1 MGDLEAPIEK
11 VYWSDWKDFVVEFD
25 IEFSQKFGQWTKT
38 GMTNF
43 GSGVQIS
50 HVKTTVDTWVIFE
63 AKRIGSESPELFAQ
77 VTYDAKNGKLI
88 FSQKTQTKNT
98 PILRKQIEIDEFELN
113 KKIRV
118 RVTTSKIHFDG
129 KIEEYGSRYGSKW
142 IMDNELKSKKTQ
154 VTINYLQEAN
164 FFNVTGFSIR
174 NVNED

>member
-113 KKIRV
+113 KKIHV

-129 KIEEYGSRYGSKW
+129 KSEYYVPTG
-142 IMDNELKSKKTQ
+142 NELKSKKTQ

>member
-113 KKIRV
+113 KKIHV
-118 RVTTSKIHFDG
+118 RVTPSKIHFDG
-129 KIEEYGSRYGSKW
+129 KSEYYVTTG
-142 IMDNELKSKKTQ
+142 NELKSKKTQ